1 MYGGV
6 RGRENLFNFPSYSI
20 TRKRQTAA
28 SSKRQRKGE
37 QDNDRLFD
45 EALFT
50 FNNECAN
57 MVSEN

>member
-50 FNNECAN
+50 Y
-57 MVSEN
+57 